1 MEVTKLPKNDQDMEL
16 IKEQLKVTQEQY
28 AQMSKHILEHYNH
41 LTYKPAVKSDLETTS
56 PIKEIAP
63 KKEGTMKKAT
73 SLKDDTSKESYKDDV
88 DL

>member
-1 MEVTKLPKNDQDMEL
+1 LKVTKLAKNDQDMEL

-28 AQMSKHILEHYNH
+28 AQMSKHIIELYNQ
-41 LTYKPAVKSDLETTS
+41 LISNSAVTSDPETTL

-73 SLKDDTSKESYKDDV
+73 SLKDDTSK
-88 DL
+88 

>member
-1 MEVTKLPKNDQDMEL
+1 MEL

-28 AQMSKHILEHYNH
+28 AQMSKHIIELYNQ
-41 LTYKPAVKSDLETTS
+41 LISNSAVTSDPETTL

-73 SLKDDTSKESYKDDV
+73 SLKDDTSK
-88 DL
+88 

>member
-1 MEVTKLPKNDQDMEL
+1 MEL

-28 AQMSKHILEHYNH
+28 AQMSKHIIELYNQ
-41 LTYKPAVKSDLETTS
+41 LISKPAVTSDPETTL

-73 SLKDDTSKESYKDDV
+73 SIKDDPSKESYKDDV